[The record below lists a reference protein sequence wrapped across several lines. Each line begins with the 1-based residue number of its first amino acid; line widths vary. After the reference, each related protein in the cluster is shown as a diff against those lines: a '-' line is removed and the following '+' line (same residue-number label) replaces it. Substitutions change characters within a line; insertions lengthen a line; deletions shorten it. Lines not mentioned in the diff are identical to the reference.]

1 MKFLLQT
8 IDIMKET
15 TQKTKVK
22 DVLTEDQILNLPKW
36 VRKDIDNAYFV
47 NDGKTSIEISDGR
60 RYCLGNSINDLSGG
74 EWTRNICS
82 VINTHYSTKGEDG
95 YAHNIRKIHPTPK
108 PPQLMKEL
116 IEFFTKENEIVF
128 DYFMGVGGSL
138 LGASLCHRRG
148 AGIDLNQDYIDA
160 YKKAS
165 QQLYLPIQP
174 CLCGNSDSLLDN
186 ESTINQ
192 LLCGEKAGMI
202 LIDPPY
208 ANMMSK
214 EKTGTDIA
222 VYGSNSATPFTNSQ
236 FDLGNIPPKEFIP
249 KLKSIVEKSLKYL
262 KPKGYVV
269 VFCKD
274 MQPKKKETNLLHAEI
289 VSALNGIPKLY
300 YRGLKIWADQTVKLF
315 PYGYPFDFVANQI
328 HQYILIFRKY

>member
-1 MKFLLQT
+1 MEENT
-8 IDIMKET
+8 G
-15 TQKTKVK
+15 KTKVK
-22 DVLTEDQILNLPKW
+22 DVLTEEQILKLPQW
-36 VRKDIDNAYFV
+36 VRDYIDNAFFV
-47 NDGKTSIEISDGR
+47 NDGRSSIEISDGR
-60 RYCLGNSINDLSGG
+60 RYCLGNSLNDLSGG

-82 VINTHYSTKGEDG
+82 VINTRYSTRGEDS

-138 LGASLCHRRG
+138 LGTSLCHRRG
-148 AGIDLNQDYIDA
+148 AGIDLNAKYIEA
-160 YKKAS
+160 YQKAS
-165 QQLYLPIQP
+165 QQLNLPIQP
-174 CLCGNSDSLLDN
+174 CLCGDSDSLLDD
-186 ESTINQ
+186 ETIISE
-192 LLCGEKAGMI
+192 LLNGEKAGMI

-214 EKTGTDIA
+214 EKTGADVA
-222 VYGSNSATPFTNSQ
+222 VYGSNSATPFTDSQ
-236 FDLGNIPPKEFIP
+236 FDLGNVPVEEFIP
-249 KLKSIVEKSLKYL
+249 KLKTIVEKSLKYL
-262 KPKGYVV
+262 KTKGYVV

-274 MQPKKKETNLLHAEI
+274 MQPKKKQTNLLHAEL
-289 VSALNGIPKLY
+289 VSALNEIPKLY
-300 YRGLKIWADQTVKLF
+300 FRGLKIWADQTVKLF